1 MKVRLISEPRS
12 DSFQLDL
19 PSFSDARVVELVD
32 TRGSGPRARKGLQ
45 VQVLSR
51 VPSPPAVNA
60 SVGQQYSNQ
69 CGLRSVEEWSN
80 LGSDFS

>member
-51 VPSPPAVNA
+51 VPLPTILEPTPW
-60 SVGQQYSNQ
+60 
-69 CGLRSVEEWSN
+69 VEAK
-80 LGSDFS
+80 GSRVADSD